1 MRAAAVG
8 LGLFLAAPAAA
19 AGEVSQ
25 ETHGVRDVRVFAPT
39 GVKENAAAIVML
51 HGCTQTPDGFADA
64 TRMDDVAEEGGFYAI
79 YPEQPASIGSTRCWR
94 WYDSAHQKHGSG
106 EPADLAEIVSSVVA
120 ARKIDPA
127 RVYVAGISAGGA
139 MSVILGATYPDRFAA
154 IGVVAG
160 LEYGAASSFGDLYT
174 ASQSGGPDPEVQG
187 ELAHAQ
193 MGDRA
198 RAMPVFVVHGT
209 ADGVVAKVNG
219 DQVVAQWRKTNALI
233 LGEGAIGA
241 PETSTGEEGY
251 PFTRAVHSAGG
262 KALIEHVVVEGLGH
276 AWPGG
281 RDGGSYADAKGPDA
295 SRLLAGFFGLKP
307 LDATPPGDPTG
318 PGGSGGGGGGED
330 GAGGGGGDGPAAAE
344 PGDGGGCT
352 LARLPAKG
360 GLSDT
365 AFAIGALALAA
376 GLARRPRKGMRERHP
391 RV

>member
-1 MRAAAVG
+1 MRAAASGVT
-8 LGLFLAAPAAA
+8 LFFAAVLAAPSAA

-25 ETHGVRDVRVFAPT
+25 EKHGVRDVRVFAPT

-106 EPADLAEIVSSVVA
+106 EPAELAEIVSSVVA
-120 ARKIDPA
+120 SRKIDPA

-139 MSVILGATYPDRFAA
+139 MSVILGATYPDHFAG

-187 ELAHAQ
+187 ELAYAA

-219 DQVVAQWRKTNALI
+219 DQVVAQWRKTNALV

-241 PETSTGEEGY
+241 PQTTSGEEGY

-262 KALIEHVVVEGLGH
+262 KPLIEHVVVEGLGH

-281 RDGGSYADAKGPDA
+281 KDGGSYADAKGPDA
-295 SRLLAGFFGLKP
+295 SRLLAGFFGMISGTGARP
-307 LDATPPGDPTG
+307 PEPTDPRPGDGQG
-318 PGGSGGGGGGED
+318 PGDDAD
-330 GAGGGGGDGPAAAE
+330 GAGPAQGAE
-344 PGDGGGCT
+344 DGGGCSAAG
-352 LARLPAKG
+352 ARRSHGVPSPVA
-360 GLSDT
+360 
-365 AFAIGALALAA
+365 ALAA
-376 GLARRPRKGMRERHP
+376 LVLAVGLARRPRKGMHERPP